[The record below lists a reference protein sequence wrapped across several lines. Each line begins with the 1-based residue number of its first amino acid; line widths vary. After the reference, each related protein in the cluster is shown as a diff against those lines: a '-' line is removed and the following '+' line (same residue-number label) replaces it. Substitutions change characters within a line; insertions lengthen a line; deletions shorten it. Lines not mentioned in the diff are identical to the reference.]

1 MKRAFLGRGSR
12 GSRGSEEKTLVFFM
26 TVIALN
32 TLISFSSPASP
43 ASPAPPAHKI
53 ALLPI
58 TPYKGGKLEI
68 LLPPQYIR
76 GGLGRGDSTIFARG
90 LLLTALPFFMYLE
103 LAFISR

>member
-1 MKRAFLGRGSR
+1 MSFKNGQQFTIDCPKTDSAINTGSNDQTGATRKSEILVKRAFLGRGSR

-53 ALLPI
+53 ALLPKCI
-58 TPYKGGKLEI
+58 
-68 LLPPQYIR
+68 
-76 GGLGRGDSTIFARG
+76 
-90 LLLTALPFFMYLE
+90 
-103 LAFISR
+103 